1 MSRGFVRWVLVLL
14 VLPGP
19 TTLNGCEKGQEQRRD
34 GSLTCPEEE
43 R

>member
-19 TTLNGCEKGQEQRRD
+19 VRPNGCEKGQAQRG
-34 GSLTCPEEE
+34 GSGLTCPEEE